1 MKKNK
6 SDKKTSDKKTS
17 DKNTSDKNTS
27 IVEIMAEYMYLVII
41 GEHNNLKKFVKN
53 LKNNI
58 CDDKKKFIITRLD
71 VPILFEYDKIRKNV
85 NTDLIVDTGIES
97 AQSYAYAQEPFIL
110 PRVIN
115 KKKILKMEHTENY
128 MLMIIDDNILRF
140 PKIDLTEEDPEKM
153 IIDWM
158 KKYNGF
164 VPEKFIKTIKPLSL
178 VGFDD
183 EILVYSGKI

>member
-6 SDKKTSDKKTS
+6 SEKT
-17 DKNTSDKNTS
+17 TS
-27 IVEIMAEYMYLVII
+27 IVEIIAEYMYLVII
-41 GEHNNLKKFVKN
+41 GEKNDLKEFVNN
-53 LKNNI
+53 LKNNVI
-58 CDDKKKFIITRLD
+58 DDKKKFIITRLD
-71 VPILFEYDKIRKNV
+71 IPILFEYDKIQK
-85 NTDLIVDTGIES
+85 TAKKELIVDMGIES

-110 PRVIN
+110 PRCN
-115 KKKILKMEHTENY
+115 KKKQLKMDHTENY

-158 KKYNGF
+158 KKYNGGN

>member
-6 SDKKTSDKKTS
+6 SEKSA
-17 DKNTSDKNTS
+17 S

-41 GEHNNLKKFVKN
+41 GEKNDLKDFVNNLKSNVF
-53 LKNNI
+53 
-58 CDDKKKFIITRLD
+58 DEKKKFIITRLD
-71 VPILFEYDKIRKNV
+71 IPILFEYDKIRKNAKKE
-85 NTDLIVDTGIES
+85 LIVDMGIES

-110 PRVIN
+110 PRSN
-115 KKKILKMEHTENY
+115 KKKQLKMDHTENY

-153 IIDWM
+153 IIDWI
-158 KKYNGF
+158 KKYNGGA

>member
-6 SDKKTSDKKTS
+6 SQKP
-17 DKNTSDKNTS
+17 TS

-41 GEHNNLKKFVKN
+41 GEKDNLKDFVNN
-53 LKNNI
+53 LKNNVM
-58 CDDKKKFIITRLD
+58 DDKKKFIITRLD
-71 VPILFEYDKIRKNV
+71 VPILFEYDKIR
-85 NTDLIVDTGIES
+85 NTAKKELIVDMGIES

-110 PRVIN
+110 PRVN
-115 KKKILKMEHTENY
+115 KKKQLKMDHTENY

-158 KKYNGF
+158 KKYNGGT

>member
-6 SDKKTSDKKTS
+6 SE
-17 DKNTSDKNTS
+17 KNTS

-41 GEHNNLKKFVKN
+41 GEKNALKDFANNLKN
-53 LKNNI
+53 HI
-58 CDDKKKFIITRLD
+58 CDEKKKFIITRLD
-71 VPILFEYDKIRKNV
+71 IPVLFEYDKIQKNIKKE
-85 NTDLIVDTGIES
+85 LMVDIGIES

-110 PRVIN
+110 PRQN
-115 KKKILKMEHTENY
+115 KKKVLKMDHTENF
-128 MLMIIDDNILRF
+128 MLMVIDDDILRF

-158 KKYNGF
+158 KKYNGGT

-183 EILVYSGKI
+183 DILVYSGKI

>member
-6 SDKKTSDKKTS
+6 SER
-17 DKNTSDKNTS
+17 NTS

-41 GEHNNLKKFVKN
+41 GEKNDLKELVNNLKSNVY
-53 LKNNI
+53 
-58 CDDKKKFIITRLD
+58 DDKKKFIITRLD
-71 VPILFEYDKIRKNV
+71 IPILFEYDKIRSISQKE
-85 NTDLIVDTGIES
+85 LIVDMGIES

-110 PRVIN
+110 PRQN
-115 KKKILKMEHTENY
+115 KKKILKMDHTENY

-158 KKYNGF
+158 KKYNGS